1 MDDSEIQPVRQGRI
15 QPSWLSPLLAW
26 SSFMLAIQS
35 GWLPLAI
42 TLVSLVLLLGILLS
56 RHVATRKLWLV
67 ELSLL
72 TGFGAQFVFSEILK
86 ISLP

>member
-1 MDDSEIQPVRQGRI
+1 MVT
-15 QPSWLSPLLAW
+15 
-26 SSFMLAIQS
+26 M
-35 GWLPLAI
+35 AI

-72 TGFGAQFVFSEILK
+72 TGFGAQFIFSEILK